1 MKINVPIS
9 LGELL
14 DKISILEI
22 KNEKIKD
29 EKKLNNVSKELT
41 SLKKTL
47 ELLNLN
53 SKDLKPLYD
62 KLKEIN
68 LKLWNIEDDI
78 RILEKEGKFEEKFI
92 QLARNVY
99 ITNDQR
105 FEIKNQINISFNSDF
120 VEEKSY
126 EEYL

>member
-9 LGELL
+9 VGELL

-78 RILEKEGKFEEKFI
+78 RILEKEGQFEEKFI

>member
-22 KNEKIKD
+22 KNEQIQDENKI
-29 EKKLNNVSKELT
+29 NNITKELI

-47 ELLNLN
+47 ELLDLN
-53 SKDLKPLYD
+53 NKELKPLYD

-68 LKLWNIEDDI
+68 LKLWNVEDDI

-105 FEIKNQINISFNSDF
+105 FEIKNQINIFFNSDF

>member
-1 MKINVPIS
+1 MKINVSIS

-29 EKKLNNVSKELT
+29 EKKLNNVSKELI
-41 SLKKTL
+41 SLNQTL
-47 ELLNLN
+47 KLLDLN

-105 FEIKNQINISFNSDF
+105 FEIKNQINIFFNSDF

>member
-29 EKKLNNVSKELT
+29 EKKLNNVSKELL

>member
-78 RILEKEGKFEEKFI
+78 RILEKEGQFEEKFI

>member
-29 EKKLNNVSKELT
+29 ENKLNNITKELI

-47 ELLNLN
+47 ELLDLN
-53 SKDLKPLYD
+53 NKELKPLYD

-68 LKLWNIEDDI
+68 LKLWNVEDDI

-105 FEIKNQINISFNSDF
+105 FEIKNQINIFFNSDF